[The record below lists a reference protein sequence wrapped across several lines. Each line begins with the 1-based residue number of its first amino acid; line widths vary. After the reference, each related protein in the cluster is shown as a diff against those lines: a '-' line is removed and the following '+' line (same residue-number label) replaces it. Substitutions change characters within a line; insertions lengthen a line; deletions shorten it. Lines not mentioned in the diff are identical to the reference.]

1 MSGSSDFAERPCV
14 GCGARVADVEGPTHR
29 YVVASPGC
37 WARFNELGT
46 RWWTPAIPGASPGVQ
61 RIAVD
66 AYMVQ
71 HPGLPDDTSVHR
83 QAIQS
88 VAVHLVGLYLSV
100 ERNIEPVSVTKMIQ
114 RLLASPRTF
123 PLLEPPPSLGEISI
137 LDVVGAPD
145 ARLVSQ
151 VQVWARSSW
160 AAWSTYHERVQ
171 EWGDAVA

>member
-1 MSGSSDFAERPCV
+1 
-14 GCGARVADVEGPTHR
+14 
-29 YVVASPGC
+29 
-37 WARFNELGT
+37 
-46 RWWTPAIPGASPGVQ
+46 
-61 RIAVD
+61 
-66 AYMVQ
+66 
-71 HPGLPDDTSVHR
+71 
-83 QAIQS
+83 
-88 VAVHLVGLYLSV
+88 
-100 ERNIEPVSVTKMIQ
+100 MIQ